1 MDRPSGPVS
10 PLQAHPSEGNVGMN
24 RFLSVAKAARI
35 AGVSRGTIQ
44 KEIRDGT
51 LPTFEGK
58 VSEHDLKTVYPEI
71 KLEDEAV
78 LERMARLQHN
88 ALFKQPN
95 GGQDKQRDLV
105 EEVNRLQVQ
114 LADARA
120 TIAHHRKLIHSL
132 KQRLTALQDADDC
145 TRQQKLVL
153 QALIRWMLTHLERR
167 A

>member
-1 MDRPSGPVS
+1 
-10 PLQAHPSEGNVGMN
+10 MN
-24 RFLSVAKAARI
+24 RFLSVSKAARI

-58 VSEHDLKTVYPEI
+58 VSALDLKTVYPDI

-88 ALFKQPN
+88 ALFKLPKTT
-95 GGQDKQRDLV
+95 QDKPRDLA
-105 EEVNRLQVQ
+105 EEVNRLQLQ

-120 TIAHHRKLIHSL
+120 EIGRHRKLVYSL

-153 QALIRWMLTHLERR
+153 QALIRWMLANLERR